1 MLFVPDIWGFS
12 QLVWST
18 SLCCTILL
26 NSHRVFE
33 FLATNTLDKKT
44 VSLWENWRGW
54 SLIRNILSSLVFSR
68 IGHKM
73 KERSPV
79 PTNINIVLQ
88 IQNWYIIIFF
98 RSLKCPVHT
107 TCCFKTHFYGLF
119 FFFTSIGFTFPAR
132 SWLASLG

>member
-1 MLFVPDIWGFS
+1 M
-12 QLVWST
+12 
-18 SLCCTILL
+18 
-26 NSHRVFE
+26 
-33 FLATNTLDKKT
+33 
-44 VSLWENWRGW
+44 
-54 SLIRNILSSLVFSR
+54 IRNILSSLVFSR

-132 SWLASLG
+132 SWLASQVSITDARTSVVIHPTVKPALMGIVYVNSFLLPSHSQRLFQFLL